1 MRLLVT
7 ACPAASHFRPL
18 VPFARAAR
26 AAGHDVLVAIGGGYA
41 AQASACGLPVH
52 PVGGD
57 VSLLSVPGGP
67 GRSGW
72 ARMLELAE
80 RTAPDLLALAR
91 TWRPDAVVRTPPE
104 FAGALA
110 ARAIGARLLEHSF
123 GLVMP
128 RARLLAAERELAALS
143 EIHGVRPRLPEPDAL
158 IDLCPPSARPARLP
172 AGIPLRFQPCRGE
185 PAAGPREADL
195 CLTLGTILPRLGRTE
210 VVPPVLAAARD
221 LGLRTVVLGMA
232 VPGTLSLEWAPL
244 DTVRCRVLA
253 HHGGSGTTFSALA
266 AGVPQLVMPHLTD
279 QPDNAALV
287 ESAGAGMVLEPSRVT
302 RTSAREALARLL
314 SPGAAAAAG
323 RLRAEISAMPSPADV
338 VRDLLG

>member
-104 FAGALA
+104 FSRRAGRASDRREAAGALVRPGHAPRPA
-110 ARAIGARLLEHSF
+110 ARR
-123 GLVMP
+123 
-128 RARLLAAERELAALS
+128 RA
-143 EIHGVRPRLPEPDAL
+143 
-158 IDLCPPSARPARLP
+158 
-172 AGIPLRFQPCRGE
+172 
-185 PAAGPREADL
+185 
-195 CLTLGTILPRLGRTE
+195 
-210 VVPPVLAAARD
+210 
-221 LGLRTVVLGMA
+221 
-232 VPGTLSLEWAPL
+232 
-244 DTVRCRVLA
+244 
-253 HHGGSGTTFSALA
+253 
-266 AGVPQLVMPHLTD
+266 
-279 QPDNAALV
+279 
-287 ESAGAGMVLEPSRVT
+287 
-302 RTSAREALARLL
+302 
-314 SPGAAAAAG
+314 
-323 RLRAEISAMPSPADV
+323 
-338 VRDLLG
+338 